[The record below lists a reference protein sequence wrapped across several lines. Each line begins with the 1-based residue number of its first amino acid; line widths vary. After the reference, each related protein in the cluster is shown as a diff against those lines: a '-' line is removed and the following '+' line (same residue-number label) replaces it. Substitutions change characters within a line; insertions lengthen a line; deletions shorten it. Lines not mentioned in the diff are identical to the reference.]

1 MSRRFYILTMVLCAF
16 YSTDIASQEYSATVT
31 DKSGTMISG
40 AHIMIVDTVDRVA
53 VWESLSD
60 SLGRFILPSWIG
72 HNDSLAINIMHLDYR
87 PYTSTI
93 SSLNF
98 PLTVVL
104 EDITYELEEAVVT
117 GQAPVRLFDKGDIIV
132 DIKQLKN
139 SERLNTDQVL
149 RRIPGVTLRDDGVQ
163 LYGTNAEVYING
175 IQQSIGADAV
185 IRYLHSLPANAI
197 ESIRLVPMPS
207 NKYGKA
213 RAVIDIGLKTSM
225 PDGLS
230 SQSQLSGGMLG
241 LMPGSFGVNEF
252 LMLKKGRATFNTLLS
267 YDNYNQWSEKS
278 DSSYFAIPD
287 RYIAADNYNHGRLGA
302 ITSSSNLTI
311 DLENSQALDFN
322 VFVYWD
328 HERNSSKWN
337 DMEGTSSTDSRT
349 EQSYRSATRG
359 NDDMYSLSAKYSTGP
374 QKQHSFSAY
383 YSGMYGSLKDRSNY
397 YSGQNETDSWQG
409 YLSTDYAMRGHQH
422 FMQADAVSR
431 FGEHWELAYGVRSSL
446 GFLTDDTYNRD
457 FETVESI
464 GSSNFKGH
472 EIITGAY
479 ARIKYNI
486 TENHGLSLDA
496 GYDHT
501 WFRYSDG
508 SRSFDRQYGD
518 FIPKL
523 TYWLNIKNYNL
534 SVNAYTYIQRPH
546 YTYLLPGMRYIND
559 YLYSIG
565 NPAIDNQKQY
575 IAIIN
580 QTFFGFLGLNFVYA
594 RSYGAIEK
602 FYGYDTAMN
611 SVYTKYANLYD
622 YDLYKIQL
630 NCPYVFL
637 DEKIYGNLFL
647 HYEYVDAFNI
657 NPEAEC
663 GDNTSWHVA
672 KADLSFY
679 YDITDRLTL
688 NIIASYHNPW
698 KNRIQLNTDRHQFG
712 LDGGLSYAFLKN
724 KNLILDLNIASFSPA
739 WEEINSTYA
748 FADNIFNTFSK
759 KLTSATLGIRYNFSF
774 GQNIKYRD
782 NSGNFER
789 MMK

>member
-1 MSRRFYILTMVLCAF
+1 
-16 YSTDIASQEYSATVT
+16 
-31 DKSGTMISG
+31 
-40 AHIMIVDTVDRVA
+40 MIVDTLDRVA

-60 SLGRFILPSWIG
+60 SLGRLILPSWIG
-72 HNDSLAINIMHLDYR
+72 DNDSLAINIMHLDYR
-87 PYTSTI
+87 PYTHVI
-93 SSLNF
+93 SSLKF

-104 EDITYELEEAVVT
+104 EDITYELDEAVVT

-132 DIKQLKN
+132 DVKQMKN
-139 SERLNTDQVL
+139 ADRLNADQAL
-149 RRIPGVTLRDDGVQ
+149 RRIPGVTLRDEGIQ

-175 IQQSIGADAV
+175 IRQSIGADAV
-185 IRYLHSLPANAI
+185 IRYLHSLPAHAI
-197 ESIRLVPMPS
+197 ESIRLIPMPS

-213 RAVIDIGLKTSM
+213 RAVIDINLKTSM

-241 LMPGSFGVNEF
+241 LMPGNFGVNEF
-252 LMLKKGRATFNTLLS
+252 LMLKKGRVTFNTLLS
-267 YDNYNQWSEKS
+267 YDNYNQWAEKS
-278 DSSYFAIPD
+278 DSSYFVIPD
-287 RYIAADNYNHGRLGA
+287 RYITAGNYNYGRLGA
-302 ITSSSNLTI
+302 ITSSSNLTV
-311 DLENSQALDFN
+311 DLSNRQTLDVNIFI
-322 VFVYWD
+322 YWD
-328 HERNSSKWN
+328 HEHNSSRWN
-337 DMEGTSSTDSRT
+337 DIEGTSSTNART
-349 EQSYRSATRG
+349 EQAYRSSARG
-359 NDDMYSLSAKYSTGP
+359 NDDMYSLSAKYSTD
-374 QKQHSFSAY
+374 QEKQHSFSAY
-383 YSGMYGSLKDRSNY
+383 YSGMYGSLKDRGKY
-397 YSGQNETDSWQG
+397 YSEQNETGSWQG

-422 FMQADAVSR
+422 FIQTDAVSK
-431 FGEHWELAYGVRSSL
+431 FGEYLELDYGVRSSL
-446 GFLTDDTYNRD
+446 GFLTDDTYNCD
-457 FETVESI
+457 FETGESI
-464 GSSNFKGH
+464 GRSNFKGH

-501 WFRYSDG
+501 WFRYMDG
-508 SRSFDRQYGD
+508 SSSFDRQYGD
-518 FIPKL
+518 FMPKF

-602 FYGYDTAMN
+602 FYGYDAEMN
-611 SVYTKYANLYD
+611 SVYTKYANLYN
-622 YDLYKIQL
+622 YDMYKIQL

-637 DEKIYGNLFL
+637 NEKIYGNLFL
-647 HYEYVDAFNI
+647 HYEYVNAFNI
-657 NPEAEC
+657 NSEAEC
-663 GDNTSWHVA
+663 GDNAAWHVV

-698 KNRIQLNTDRHQFG
+698 KNRIQLNTDRHQFSI
-712 LDGGLSYAFLKN
+712 DGGLSYAFLKN
-724 KNLILDLNIASFSPA
+724 KNLILDLNIASISPV

-748 FADNIFNTFSK
+748 FAGNTFNTFSK
-759 KLTSATLGIRYNFSF
+759 KLTSATLSIRYNFSL
-774 GQNIKYRD
+774 GHNIKYRD
-782 NSGNFER
+782 NRGNFER